1 MFCWELCSVV
11 QKFLAKLH
19 HLIKIIDIDITADVF
34 GSTTVLDVHN
44 TATAT
49 YV

>member
-19 HLIKIIDIDITADVF
+19 HLIKIIDITADVF

-44 TATAT
+44 AATAT